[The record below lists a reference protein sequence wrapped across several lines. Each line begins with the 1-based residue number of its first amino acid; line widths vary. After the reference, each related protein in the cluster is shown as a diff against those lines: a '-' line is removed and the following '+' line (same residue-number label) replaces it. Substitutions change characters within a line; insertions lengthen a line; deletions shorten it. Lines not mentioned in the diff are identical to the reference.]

1 MWKLQPTES
10 GGESI
15 VLLPG
20 QEYVVGRKNCEIL
33 LSNDQSISRV
43 HANLT
48 VTEQAVTLKD
58 SSKYGTFISGEKLA
72 TGSTKILQTGD
83 KITFGVFQ
91 SKFSLEK
98 ECVVVCSSCVDNERK
113 ASLSQDLRSL
123 GGRLVNSWTLDCTH
137 LVMPTVKVTIKT
149 ICALLCCRPIVKP
162 EFFSAFSRAVQ
173 QKLPLPKAEKFR
185 PQIDE
190 PSLAKEDVDL
200 SARPERKSL
209 FKGKTFLFLN
219 SKQMK
224 RLSQA
229 VSCGGGVSQLLD
241 EGSLPIS
248 LLESGSTCVVDMT
261 SGNSQALIPP
271 TFKKWE
277 DSVAQILH
285 RNGLRFITESEIG
298 LAAIHVNN
306 KTYCNP
312 CCSMQSESVKVKP
325 VIAAATLSQNTTVDE
340 TALAAPSQNITAY
353 VLNTELSQDQSR
365 VVTSGINTV
374 GETPEKTLPKHK
386 GSTLSV
392 ANKPSSLGPEPS
404 TTRIVNET
412 VMSSESFSV
421 VEPEQRMK
429 KSSASSGRGRVE
441 PEGSVKLTAPPN
453 ASTTLKR
460 SPQKQTAL
468 TNFFQPAGKKRPRED
483 SANSVQSDAK
493 LSRKDS
499 EVKENEIQQ
508 SSFASRSHKT
518 SHTFSASLVQACGSS
533 QSSGSKKRKE
543 PEHDTEKPAA
553 AADLDMSLEELESIM
568 SDEMDEPL
576 QSAANKKQRLE
587 SGTNSRIS
595 NPRLLNQQEATE
607 SKSRKSTKNQ
617 QSSANNIQN
626 LQLDRTGPA
635 ATNQGSERQSKRSS
649 NQTPDLEAHSS
660 AKTGK
665 RPELEEVKE
674 EEVSFVV
681 NSRTQNGISQ
691 HCEPA
696 IRQEMQASTS
706 KSGSVNDPE
715 LPRRLLQIQFMS
727 LTVSTSSRPRP
738 GPLQTHDPND
748 KNVKRFRKKNVP
760 GFNGLPNII
769 GGSDLAAYNRS
780 KNSELE
786 EWLRQAAE
794 EEKLNEREE
803 ILGDDLFRYS
813 TLGKYDVNDFPTA
826 FKSLFTVQVTL
837 GCEDP
842 WIFLTSSCCL
852 NTQ

>member
-15 VLLPG
+15 VLLPV

-58 SSKYGTFISGEKLA
+58 SSKYGTFINGEKLA

-113 ASLSQDLRSL
+113 ASLSQDLRSI

-312 CCSMQSESVKVKP
+312 CCSMQSGGFTYTCINIRCRWTVLGHYSFLVRSV
-325 VIAAATLSQNTTVDE
+325 L
-340 TALAAPSQNITAY
+340 
-353 VLNTELSQDQSR
+353 
-365 VVTSGINTV
+365 
-374 GETPEKTLPKHK
+374 
-386 GSTLSV
+386 
-392 ANKPSSLGPEPS
+392 
-404 TTRIVNET
+404 
-412 VMSSESFSV
+412 MS
-421 VEPEQRMK
+421 
-429 KSSASSGRGRVE
+429 
-441 PEGSVKLTAPPN
+441 
-453 ASTTLKR
+453 
-460 SPQKQTAL
+460 
-468 TNFFQPAGKKRPRED
+468 
-483 SANSVQSDAK
+483 
-493 LSRKDS
+493 
-499 EVKENEIQQ
+499 
-508 SSFASRSHKT
+508 
-518 SHTFSASLVQACGSS
+518 
-533 QSSGSKKRKE
+533 
-543 PEHDTEKPAA
+543 HDTEKPAA

-576 QSAANKKQRLE
+576 QSAANKKQRLD
-587 SGTNSRIS
+587 SGTNSRIN
-595 NPRLLNQQEATE
+595 NPRLPNQQEGTE

-617 QSSANNIQN
+617 QSIANNFQN

-674 EEVSFVV
+674 KEVSFVV
-681 NSRTQNGISQ
+681 VQRHKISVLLK
-691 HCEPA
+691 
-696 IRQEMQASTS
+696 ASTS

-794 EEKLNEREE
+794 VRDRGNKESGGGGLY
-803 ILGDDLFRYS
+803 I
-813 TLGKYDVNDFPTA
+813 
-826 FKSLFTVQVTL
+826 
-837 GCEDP
+837 
-842 WIFLTSSCCL
+842 IFTSSAR
-852 NTQ
+852 

>member
-1 MWKLQPTES
+1 MWKLQSTES

-20 QEYVVGRKNCEIL
+20 QEYVVGRKSCEIL

-43 HANLT
+43 HASLT

-58 SSKYGTFISGEKLA
+58 SSKYGTFINGEKLA
-72 TGSTKILQTGD
+72 TGSTKMLQTGD

-98 ECVVVCSSCVDNERK
+98 ECVVVCSSCVDNEGK
-113 ASLSQDLRSL
+113 ASLSQDLRSI
-123 GGRLVNSWTLDCTH
+123 GGRLVNTWTFDCTH

-149 ICALLCCRPIVKP
+149 ICALLCCRPIVNP
-162 EFFSAFSRAVQ
+162 EFFSAFSKAVQ

-200 SARPERKSL
+200 TARPERKSL

-271 TFKKWE
+271 AFKKWV

-285 RNGLRFITESEIG
+285 RKGLRFITESEIG

-325 VIAAATLSQNTTVDE
+325 VIAAATLSQNTAVDE

-353 VLNTELSQDQSR
+353 VVNTELSQEKSR

-374 GETPEKTLPKHK
+374 GETPEKTLSKHK
-386 GSTLSV
+386 DSTLSA
-392 ANKPSSLGPEPS
+392 ANKPSSFGPEPS
-404 TTRIVNET
+404 TTRIVYET
-412 VMSSESFSV
+412 VMSSASFSV
-421 VEPEQRMK
+421 VEPEKRMK
-429 KSSASSGRGRVE
+429 KSSASSGRGRVN

-483 SANSVQSDAK
+483 GANSVQSDAK

-499 EVKENEIQQ
+499 EVKEDEIQQ
-508 SSFASRSHKT
+508 SSSASRSHKT
-518 SHTFSASLVQACGSS
+518 SHTAQNQHSSVSRSDFSASLVQACGSS

-543 PEHDTEKPAA
+543 PEQDSPLAPEKPAA
-553 AADLDMSLEELESIM
+553 VADLDMSLEELEFLM

-576 QSAANKKQRLE
+576 QSAANKKQCLE
-587 SGTNSRIS
+587 PGTNSRIN
-595 NPRLLNQQEATE
+595 NPPLPNQQEDTE

-626 LQLDRTGPA
+626 LQLDRTVPA
-635 ATNQGSERQSKRSS
+635 ATNQGSERPSKRSS
-649 NQTPDLEAHSS
+649 NQTPDLEVHIS
-660 AKTGK
+660 AKKGK

-681 NSRTQNGISQ
+681 NSRTKNGISQ

-696 IRQEMQASTS
+696 VQQEMQASTS
-706 KSGSVNDPE
+706 KSESANDPE
-715 LPRRLLQIQFMS
+715 LPRRLLQVQFMS
-727 LTVSTSSRPRP
+727 LTVSTSSRSRP
-738 GPLQTHDPND
+738 GPLQTHDPNE

-769 GGSDLAAYNRS
+769 GGSDLVAYNRS

-794 EEKLNEREE
+794 EEKRNEREE
-803 ILGDDLFRYS
+803 ILGDDLFRYNPR
-813 TLGKYDVNDFPTA
+813 LAK
-826 FKSLFTVQVTL
+826 KK
-837 GCEDP
+837 
-842 WIFLTSSCCL
+842 
-852 NTQ
+852 

>member
-1 MWKLQPTES
+1 MWSLRPIET

-43 HANLT
+43 HASLT

-58 SSKYGTFISGEKLA
+58 SSKYGTFINEEKLE

-98 ECVVVCSSCVDNERK
+98 ECVVVCSSCVDNEGK
-113 ASLSQDLRSL
+113 ASLSQDLCSI

-162 EFFSAFSRAVQ
+162 EYFSAFSKAVQ
-173 QKLPLPKAEKFR
+173 QKLPLPKPEKFR

-190 PSLAKEDVDL
+190 PSLAKEDVDVN
-200 SARPERKSL
+200 ARPERKSL

-248 LLESGSTCVVDMT
+248 LLESSSTCVIDMT
-261 SGNSQALIPP
+261 SGNSQAVVPP
-271 TFKKWE
+271 ASKKLV
-277 DSVAQILH
+277 DSVAQILQ

-298 LAAIHVNN
+298 LAAIHVSNQ
-306 KTYCNP
+306 TYCNP
-312 CCSMQSESVKVKP
+312 CFSMQSESMKVKP
-325 VIAAATLSQNTTVDE
+325 VIAAATLSQNTAVDE

-353 VLNTELSQDQSR
+353 VVNTELSQDQSR
-365 VVTSGINTV
+365 VVTSDISAV
-374 GETPEKTLPKHK
+374 GETPEKTHHTKK
-386 GSTLSV
+386 GSTLS
-392 ANKPSSLGPEPS
+392 ATNKPSSLNPEPS
-404 TTRIVNET
+404 TTRVVNET
-412 VMSSESFSV
+412 LMSSESFSV

-429 KSSASSGRGRVE
+429 KSSAPLGRGRVE
-441 PEGSVKLTAPPN
+441 PKGSVKLPAPPN
-453 ASTTLKR
+453 PSTTLKR

-483 SANSVQSDAK
+483 SANSLQSEAK
-493 LSRKDS
+493 FFRKDS
-499 EVKENEIQQ
+499 EDKEDGIQQ
-508 SSFASRSHKT
+508 SSFVSRSHKT
-518 SHTFSASLVQACGSS
+518 LHTAQNQHSSVPQSELSTSLVQACGSS

-543 PEHDTEKPAA
+543 PEQDVLSAPEEPAA
-553 AADLDMSLEELESIM
+553 VADLEMSLEELESIM
-568 SDEMDEPL
+568 CDEMDEPL
-576 QSAANKKQRLE
+576 QAAVNKKQRLDSE
-587 SGTNSRIS
+587 SGANSTIN
-595 NPRLLNQQEATE
+595 NPRLLNQQEGSV
-607 SKSRKSTKNQ
+607 SKGRKSTKNQ

-626 LQLDRTGPA
+626 LQLDKIGPA
-635 ATNQGSERQSKRSS
+635 ATNQATERQSMRSS

-660 AKTGK
+660 AKKGK

-681 NSRTQNGISQ
+681 NSRTQTGISQ
-691 HCEPA
+691 HCDPVVKL
-696 IRQEMQASTS
+696 EMQASTS
-706 KSGSVNDPE
+706 KSGSENDPE
-715 LPRRLLQIQFMS
+715 LPRRLLQIQFKS
-727 LTVSTSSRPRP
+727 LTVSISSRSKPS
-738 GPLQTHDPND
+738 PLQTHDLND
-748 KNVKRFRKKNVP
+748 KNVKRFRKTNAP

-769 GGSDLAAYNRS
+769 GGSDLVAYNRS
-780 KNSELE
+780 KSSELE

-794 EEKLNEREE
+794 EEKQNEREE
-803 ILGDDLFRYS
+803 TLGDDLFRYNPK
-813 TLGKYDVNDFPTA
+813 LRRK
-826 FKSLFTVQVTL
+826 
-837 GCEDP
+837 
-842 WIFLTSSCCL
+842 
-852 NTQ
+852 

>member
-1 MWKLQPTES
+1 CCLTQPTDS
-10 GGESI
+10 WESI

-33 LSNDQSISRV
+33 LSSDQSISRV
-43 HANLT
+43 HANLS

-58 SSKYGTFISGEKLA
+58 SSKYGTFINGEKLA

-98 ECVVVCSSCVDNERK
+98 ECVVVCSSCVDNEGK
-113 ASLSQDLRSL
+113 ASLSQDLRFI

-162 EFFSAFSRAVQ
+162 EFFSAFSKAVQ

-248 LLESGSTCVVDMT
+248 LLESSSTCVVDMT

-271 TFKKWE
+271 AFKKWV

-312 CCSMQSESVKVKP
+312 CCSMQSESVTVKP
-325 VIAAATLSQNTTVDE
+325 VIAAATLSQNTAVDE
-340 TALAAPSQNITAY
+340 TALVAPSQNITAY
-353 VLNTELSQDQSR
+353 VVNTELSQDQSR

-386 GSTLSV
+386 GSTLSA

-404 TTRIVNET
+404 STRFVNET

-453 ASTTLKR
+453 ASSTLKR

-483 SANSVQSDAK
+483 GSVQSDAK

-499 EVKENEIQQ
+499 EVKEDEIQQ
-508 SSFASRSHKT
+508 SSFASRSHK
-518 SHTFSASLVQACGSS
+518 FSASLVQACGSS

-543 PEHDTEKPAA
+543 PEQDTPSAPEKPAA

-587 SGTNSRIS
+587 SGTNSRIN
-595 NPRLLNQQEATE
+595 NPQLPNQQEGTE
-607 SKSRKSTKNQ
+607 SKSSKSTKNQ

-660 AKTGK
+660 AKKGK

-681 NSRTQNGISQ
+681 NSRTQNDISQ

-696 IRQEMQASTS
+696 VRQEMQASTS

-715 LPRRLLQIQFMS
+715 LPKRLLQIQFMS

-738 GPLQTHDPND
+738 SPLQTNDPND
-748 KNVKRFRKKNVP
+748 KNVKRFCKKNVP

-769 GGSDLAAYNRS
+769 GGSDLVAYNRS

-794 EEKLNEREE
+794 EEKRNEREE
-803 ILGDDLFRYS
+803 ILGDDLFRYAVCV
-813 TLGKYDVNDFPTA
+813 LLHAYDVNDFPTA

>member
-48 VTEQAVTLKD
+48 VTEQAATLKD
-58 SSKYGTFISGEKLA
+58 SSKYGTFINGEKLA

-113 ASLSQDLRSL
+113 ASLSQDLRSI

-190 PSLAKEDVDL
+190 PSLAKDVDL

-271 TFKKWE
+271 IFKKWE

-325 VIAAATLSQNTTVDE
+325 VIAAATLSQNTAVDE
-340 TALAAPSQNITAY
+340 TAFAAPSQNITAY

-374 GETPEKTLPKHK
+374 GETPEKTIPKHK
-386 GSTLSV
+386 GSALSA

-429 KSSASSGRGRVE
+429 KSSASSGRGRIE

-453 ASTTLKR
+453 ASTPLKR

-483 SANSVQSDAK
+483 CANSVQSDAK

-499 EVKENEIQQ
+499 EVKEDEIQQ
-508 SSFASRSHKT
+508 SSFASRSHET
-518 SHTFSASLVQACGSS
+518 LHTAQNQHGSVSRSEISASLVQACGSS

-543 PEHDTEKPAA
+543 PEHDTCREKPAA

-576 QSAANKKQRLE
+576 QSAANKKQRLD
-587 SGTNSRIS
+587 SGMNSRIN
-595 NPRLLNQQEATE
+595 NPRLPNQQEGTE

-617 QSSANNIQN
+617 QSSAN
-626 LQLDRTGPA
+626 RTGPA

-665 RPELEEVKE
+665 RPELEE
-674 EEVSFVV
+674 EVSFVV
-681 NSRTQNGISQ
+681 LVPCLFVFQNSRTQNGISQ

-738 GPLQTHDPND
+738 GPLQTHDPNY

-794 EEKLNEREE
+794 EEKRNEREE
-803 ILGDDLFRYS
+803 ILGDDLFRYNPR
-813 TLGKYDVNDFPTA
+813 LAK
-826 FKSLFTVQVTL
+826 K
-837 GCEDP
+837 
-842 WIFLTSSCCL
+842 
-852 NTQ
+852 

>member
-33 LSNDQSISRV
+33 LSSDQSISRA

-58 SSKYGTFISGEKLA
+58 SSKYGTFINGEKLA

-98 ECVVVCSSCVDNERK
+98 ECVVACSSCVDNERK
-113 ASLSQDLRSL
+113 ASLSQDLHSI

-149 ICALLCCRPIVKP
+149 ICALLCCRPLVKP
-162 EFFSAFSRAVQ
+162 EFFSAFSKAVQ

-229 VSCGGGVSQLLD
+229 AS
-241 EGSLPIS
+241 
-248 LLESGSTCVVDMT
+248 STCVVDMT
-261 SGNSQALIPP
+261 SGNSQAPIPQ
-271 TFKKWE
+271 TFKKWV

-325 VIAAATLSQNTTVDE
+325 VIAAATLSQNTAVDE

-353 VLNTELSQDQSR
+353 VVNTELSQDQSR
-365 VVTSGINTV
+365 VVTSVINTV
-374 GETPEKTLPKHK
+374 GETPEKTLPKQK
-386 GSTLSV
+386 SSTLLA

-412 VMSSESFSV
+412 AMSSESFSM

-483 SANSVQSDAK
+483 GTNSVQSDAK
-493 LSRKDS
+493 FSRKDS
-499 EVKENEIQQ
+499 EVKEDEIQQ

-518 SHTFSASLVQACGSS
+518 SHTAQNQHSSVSRSEFSASLVQACGTS
-533 QSSGSKKRKE
+533 QSSGRKKRKE
-543 PEHDTEKPAA
+543 PEQDAPSAPEKPAA
-553 AADLDMSLEELESIM
+553 VADLDMSLEELESIM

-587 SGTNSRIS
+587 SGTNSRI
-595 NPRLLNQQEATE
+595 NNLRLPNQQEGTE
-607 SKSRKSTKNQ
+607 SKSTKNQ

-635 ATNQGSERQSKRSS
+635 ATNQASQSQSKRSS

-660 AKTGK
+660 AKKGK

-696 IRQEMQASTS
+696 VKKEMQASTS
-706 KSGSVNDPE
+706 KSGSENDPE

-727 LTVSTSSRPRP
+727 LTMSTSSRPRP
-738 GPLQTHDPND
+738 DPLQTHDPND

-769 GGSDLAAYNRS
+769 GGSDLVAYNRS

-786 EWLRQAAE
+786 EWLKEAAE
-794 EEKLNEREE
+794 EQKRNEREE
-803 ILGDDLFRYS
+803 ILGDDLFRYNPR
-813 TLGKYDVNDFPTA
+813 LAK
-826 FKSLFTVQVTL
+826 K
-837 GCEDP
+837 
-842 WIFLTSSCCL
+842 
-852 NTQ
+852 

>member
-10 GGESI
+10 GGNESI
-15 VLLPG
+15 VLFAG

-48 VTEQAVTLKD
+48 VTQQAVSLKD
-58 SSKYGTFISGEKLA
+58 SSKYGTFINGEKLE

-98 ECVVVCSSCVDNERK
+98 ECVVVCSSCVDNEGK
-113 ASLSQDLRSL
+113 ASLSQDLCSV

-137 LVMPTVKVTIKT
+137 LVMPTAKVTIKT

-162 EFFSAFSRAVQ
+162 EFFSAFSKAVQ
-173 QKLPLPKAEKFR
+173 QKLPLPKPEKFR
-185 PQIDE
+185 PQTDE

-241 EGSLPIS
+241 QGSLPIS
-248 LLESGSTCVVDMT
+248 LLESSSTCVVDIT
-261 SGNSQALIPP
+261 SGNSQAVIPP
-271 TFKKWE
+271 ASKKWV

-298 LAAIHVNN
+298 LAAIHINN
-306 KTYCNP
+306 QTYCNP
-312 CCSMQSESVKVKP
+312 FFSMQSESVKVKP
-325 VIAAATLSQNTTVDE
+325 VIAAATPSQNTAVDE
-340 TALAAPSQNITAY
+340 TALAPPSQNITTY
-353 VLNTELSQDQSR
+353 VVNTELSQDQSR
-365 VVTSGINTV
+365 MVTSGISAV
-374 GETPEKTLPKHK
+374 GETPEKTQPTQK
-386 GSTLSV
+386 GPTLS
-392 ANKPSSLGPEPS
+392 ATNKPSSLGPKPCA
-404 TTRIVNET
+404 TGIVNET
-412 VMSSESFSV
+412 VMSSEKFSV

-429 KSSASSGRGRVE
+429 KSSASSGRRRVE
-441 PEGSVKLTAPPN
+441 PESSVKLTAPPN

-468 TNFFQPAGKKRPRED
+468 TNFFQPTDKKRPRED
-483 SANSVQSDAK
+483 NSVQSVAK
-493 LSRKDS
+493 FFRKDG
-499 EVKENEIQQ
+499 EDKEDEIQQ
-508 SSFASRSHKT
+508 SSYASSSHKT

-533 QSSGSKKRKE
+533 QNSGSMKRKQPEQDAPSAPKE
-543 PEHDTEKPAA
+543 PA
-553 AADLDMSLEELESIM
+553 AADLEMSLEELESIM

-576 QSAANKKQRLE
+576 QAAANKKQCLE
-587 SGTNSRIS
+587 SGTNSRIN
-595 NPRLLNQQEATE
+595 NPQLPNRQEGIE

-617 QSSANNIQN
+617 QSSANNFQN
-626 LQLDRTGPA
+626 LKLDRTGPA
-635 ATNQGSERQSKRSS
+635 ATNQGSDRQSKRSS
-649 NQTPDLEAHSS
+649 KQTPDLDAHIYLIFLIYI
-660 AKTGK
+660 KK
-665 RPELEEVKE
+665 
-674 EEVSFVV
+674 
-681 NSRTQNGISQ
+681 
-691 HCEPA
+691 
-696 IRQEMQASTS
+696 EMQALTS
-706 KSGSVNDPE
+706 KSGSENDPE
-715 LPRRLLQIQFMS
+715 LPRRLLQIHFKS
-727 LTVSTSSRPRP
+727 LTVNTSSRSRP
-738 GPLQTHDPND
+738 SPLQTHDPND
-748 KNVKRFRKKNVP
+748 KNVKRFRKRNVP

-769 GGSDLAAYNRS
+769 GGSELVAYNRS

-794 EEKLNEREE
+794 EEKQNEREK
-803 ILGDDLFRYS
+803 ILGDDLFRYALYS

-842 WIFLTSSCCL
+842 LILLTSSCCL